1 VISRVRGKL
10 LSRRELGVEVA
21 TEGGVVYEVEVPL
34 TVVARLPAV
43 GEPVELRTVQ
53 IVREDSV
60 ALYGFL
66 DADERRLFQAL
77 LGATGVGAKL
87 ALAMLST
94 YSAPRLVRALSE
106 RDLPALVQ
114 VPGVGKKTAERL
126 VVELADRVE
135 HLGIEQDTMRAGG
148 VGAHEAARALVALGM
163 SFQDAE
169 RAVQEALE
177 DGKGLAPD
185 ELVRRALALPMKA
198 ARR

>member
-1 VISRVRGKL
+1 M
-10 LSRRELGVEVA
+10 EVA

-34 TVVARLPAV
+34 TVASRLPSV
-43 GEPVELRTVQ
+43 GEAVELRTVQ

-66 DADERRLFQAL
+66 DTDERRLFQAL

-94 YSAPRLVRALSE
+94 YSAPRLVRALTE

-135 HLGIEQDTMRAGG
+135 QLGIEQDTTSSGS
-148 VGAHEAARALVALGM
+148 VGAHEAVRALVALGM
-163 SFQDAE
+163 SFQEAE
-169 RAVQEALE
+169 RAVRDALE

-185 ELVRRALALPMKA
+185 ELVRKALAL
-198 ARR
+198 R

>member
-1 VISRVRGKL
+1 MISRLRGKL
-10 LSRRELGVEVA
+10 LSRRELAVEVA

-34 TVVARLPAV
+34 TVASRLPSV
-43 GEPVELRTVQ
+43 GEAVELRTVQ

-66 DADERRLFQAL
+66 DTDERRLFQAL

-135 HLGIEQDTMRAGG
+135 QLGIEQDTTPSGS
-148 VGAHEAARALVALGM
+148 VGAHEAVRALVALGM
-163 SFQDAE
+163 SFQEAE
-169 RAVQEALE
+169 RAVRDALE
-177 DGKGLAPD
+177 DAKGLAPD
-185 ELVRRALALPMKA
+185 ELVRKALAL
-198 ARR
+198 R

>member
-21 TEGGVVYEVEVPL
+21 TEGGLVYEVEVPL
-34 TVVARLPAV
+34 TVASRLPAV
-43 GEPVELRTVQ
+43 GEFVELRTVQ

-94 YSAPRLVRALSE
+94 YSASRLVRALSE
-106 RDLPALVQ
+106 RDLPVLVQ

-135 HLGIEQDTMRAGG
+135 QLGIEQDTTPAGS
-148 VGAHEAARALVALGM
+148 VGAHEAVRALVALGM
-163 SFQDAE
+163 AFQDAE
-169 RAVQEALE
+169 RAVRDALE
-177 DGKGLAPD
+177 DGKGLGPD
-185 ELVRRALALPMKA
+185 ELVRKALAL
-198 ARR
+198 R

>member
-1 VISRVRGKL
+1 VISRLRGKL
-10 LSRRELGVEVA
+10 LSRRELGIEVA

-34 TVVARLPAV
+34 TVASRLPMV
-43 GEPVELRTVQ
+43 GELVELRTVQ
-53 IVREDSV
+53 VVREDSV

-66 DADERRLFQAL
+66 EADERRLFQAL

-114 VPGVGKKTAERL
+114 IPGVGKKTAERL

-135 HLGIEQDTMRAGG
+135 QLGIEQDTTPAGG
-148 VGAHEAARALVALGM
+148 VGAHEAVRALVVLGM
-163 SFQDAE
+163 SFADAE
-169 RAVQEALE
+169 RRVRDALE
-177 DGKGLAPD
+177 DGKGLGPD
-185 ELVRRALALPMKA
+185 ELVRKALAL
-198 ARR
+198 R

>member
-135 HLGIEQDTMRAGG
+135 HLGIEHDTMPAGG